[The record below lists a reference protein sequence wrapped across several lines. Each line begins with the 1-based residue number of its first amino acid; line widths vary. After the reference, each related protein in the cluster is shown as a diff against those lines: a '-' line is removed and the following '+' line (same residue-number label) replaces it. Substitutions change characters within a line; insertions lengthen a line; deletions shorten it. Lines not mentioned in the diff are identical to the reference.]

1 MRSKNLILFT
11 VSIIVLTSI
20 VVYSADAAGIP
31 KKAISTVARFLES
44 DLPTTTVFTDQA
56 NTYTAGQK
64 QTFQS
69 SSTTA
74 GLNFAGVSSD
84 PSGVTAGDVW
94 RNTASDALKVRGT
107 SITQT
112 IPTLENTETFTGTT
126 TLNSLTLG
134 GDANAGSHKIT
145 SLATPTSATD
155 AARANT
161 LQTKALAT
169 GTCSNGQYLAYQT
182 SNSTWIC
189 TTLSALTSLNGD
201 STAAQTVAGT
211 TGNVTVTNAGATH
224 TINLGSNAVVN
235 NLANTYT
242 AGKKQTFQSSSTTA
256 GVNLA
261 GVVSNPSSLSAGD
274 VWRNTSTD
282 SLMLRGSSTYAVL
295 SNHTFTQLYN
305 PSNLVHAKSSSV
317 TMLGLGGSSSTDPLS
332 FTPTT
337 TGRVLI
343 TFSSTIL
350 SATSAKP
357 YTMQFSYGTGT
368 APTTGTTATGTTV
381 GSAMIFSTP
390 NNALATV
397 GPLVSTSVLITGL
410 TPGTTYWVDLRI
422 SDVNTSAITFANV
435 QVTIDEI

>member
-1 MRSKNLILFT
+1 MRKIPIP
-11 VSIIVLTSI
+11 VVIISIIILTSI

-145 SLATPTSATD
+145 SLAAPTSATD

-189 TTLSALTSLNGD
+189 TTLSALASLNGD

-242 AGKKQTFQSSSTTA
+242 AGKKQTFQADGTNA
-256 GVNLA
+256 GMRLG
-261 GVVSNPSSLSAGD
+261 GVTSDPSSQSAGD
-274 VWRNTSTD
+274 IWRITGNDTFKVRGNSAAQTIRTTNALAQFSTFAGPTTAVK
-282 SLMLRGSSTYAVL
+282 SLTPVM
-295 SNHTFTQLYN
+295 
-305 PSNLVHAKSSSV
+305 
-317 TMLGLGGSSSTDPLS
+317 GGFNIQ
-332 FTPTT
+332 FTPQQ

-343 TFSSTIL
+343 EFTFNCIT
-350 SATSAKP
+350 ATKLDGCLVQPA
-357 YTMQFSYGTGT
+357 YGTGT
-368 APTTGTTATGTTV
+368 PPTGNAAITGTTV
-381 GSAMIFSTP
+381 GSQYLINGNSVAAS
-390 NNALATV
+390 AKA
-397 GPLVSTSVLITGL
+397 GGSVSIVITGL
-410 TPGTTYWVDLRI
+410 TVGTQYWVDFQWASSVTNVNAQI
-422 SDVNTSAITFANV
+422 SDVQAAIVET
-435 QVTIDEI
+435 

>member
-1 MRSKNLILFT
+1 MRKIPIP
-11 VSIIVLTSI
+11 VVIISIIILTSV

-84 PSGVTAGDVW
+84 PSGVAAGDVW
-94 RNTASDALKVRGT
+94 RNTASDALKVRGS

-145 SLATPTSATD
+145 SLAVPTSTTD

-211 TGNVTVTNAGATH
+211 TGNVTVTDAGATH
-224 TINLGSNAVVN
+224 TINLGNNAVVN

-261 GVVSNPSSLSAGD
+261 GVASDPSGVTAGD
-274 VWRNTSTD
+274 VWRNTASD
-282 SLMLRGSSTYAVL
+282 ALKVQGSSTTKTIPAFTGTC
-295 SNHTFTQLYN
+295 SNSQ
-305 PSNLVHAKSSSV
+305 
-317 TMLGLGGSSSTDPLS
+317 
-332 FTPTT
+332 
-337 TGRVLI
+337 
-343 TFSSTIL
+343 IL
-350 SATSAKP
+350 SYSTATTSWVCMTPPISLACSNSLSTAATS
-357 YTMQFSYGTGT
+357 
-368 APTTGTTATGTTV
+368 
-381 GSAMIFSTP
+381 
-390 NNALATV
+390 
-397 GPLVSTSVLITGL
+397 L
-410 TPGTTYWVDLRI
+410 TCSSI
-422 SDVNTSAITFANV
+422 
-435 QVTIDEI
+435 